1 MVRVG
6 DATVKLSVPGST
18 ASRGKVLEAVERA
31 CRQFTANQAKSA
43 DGFVNEMVSAVGEAF
58 NNIAIHAYDD
68 GNRRSVYVEISCDD
82 DVVTTTL
89 KDFGA
94 AFRPR
99 PHVELDLSRIGPRD
113 LPESG
118 MGMFIMRAFVDEIV
132 YTPGTPN
139 VLQLRK
145 RVA

>member
-1 MVRVG
+1 MDRAG
-6 DATVKLSVPGST
+6 DLTVKLSVPGST
-18 ASRGKVLEAVERA
+18 ASRGKVLEAVARA
-31 CRQFTANQAKSA
+31 CRKLTANQAQVREA
-43 DGFVNEMVSAVGEAF
+43 FVNEMVSAVGEAF

-68 GNRRSVYVEISCDD
+68 ENRRSVHVEISRDD
-82 DVVTTTL
+82 DFVTTTL
-89 KDFGA
+89 KDFGV

-99 PHVELDLSRIGPRD
+99 QAVDLDLTVMGARD

-118 MGMFIMRAFVDEIV
+118 MGMFIMRAFVDEVV

-139 VLQLRK
+139 VLKLRK

>member
-1 MVRVG
+1 MDRTG
-6 DATVKLSVPGST
+6 GLNVKLSVPGST

-31 CRQFTANQAKSA
+31 CRQFTANQTPR
-43 DGFVNEMVSAVGEAF
+43 GEVFVNEMVSAVGEAF
-58 NNIAIHAYDD
+58 NNIAVHSYDD
-68 GNRRSVYVEISCDD
+68 NNRRSVHVEISCEDD
-82 DVVTTTL
+82 FVTTTL
-89 KDFGA
+89 KDFGV
-94 AFRPR
+94 AFRPK
-99 PHVELDLSRIGPRD
+99 PPIDLDCTRLGLRD

>member
-1 MVRVG
+1 MDRAG
-6 DATVKLSVPGST
+6 DLKVKLSVPGST
-18 ASRGKVLEAVERA
+18 ASRAKVLEAVERA
-31 CRQFTANQAKSA
+31 CRAFTANQAQSREV
-43 DGFVNEMVSAVGEAF
+43 FVNEMVSAVGEAF

-68 GNRRSVYVEISCDD
+68 NNRRSVHVEISCDD
-82 DVVTTTL
+82 DFVTTTL
-89 KDFGA
+89 KDFGV
-94 AFRPR
+94 AFRPK
-99 PHVELDLSRIGPRD
+99 PPIELDFTCIGPRD

>member
-1 MVRVG
+1 MDRAG
-6 DATVKLSVPGST
+6 DLKVKLSVPGST

-31 CRQFTANQAKSA
+31 CRAFTASQERRT
-43 DGFVNEMVSAVGEAF
+43 DVFINEMVSAVGEAF

-68 GNRRSVYVEISCDD
+68 NNRRSVHVEISCDD
-82 DVVTTTL
+82 DFVTTTL
-89 KDFGA
+89 KDFGV

-99 PHVELDLSRIGPRD
+99 PHVDLDFTCMGTRD

>member
-1 MVRVG
+1 MDRAG
-6 DATVKLSVPGST
+6 DLKVKLSVPGST

-31 CRQFTANQAKSA
+31 CRAFTASQERRA
-43 DGFVNEMVSAVGEAF
+43 DVFINEMVSAVGEAF

-68 GNRRSVYVEISCDD
+68 NNRRSVHVEISCDD
-82 DVVTTTL
+82 DFVTTTL
-89 KDFGA
+89 KDFGV

-99 PHVELDLSRIGPRD
+99 PHVDIDFTCMGTRE

>member
-1 MVRVG
+1 MARVG
-6 DATVKLSVPGST
+6 DVIVKLSVPGT
-18 ASRGKVLEAVERA
+18 TTSRGAVLDAVERA
-31 CRQFTANQAKSA
+31 CRRFAPGGG
-43 DGFVNEMVSAVGEAF
+43 DGAETFVHEMVSAVGEAF
-58 NNIAIHAYDD
+58 NNIAMHAYDD
-68 GNRRSVYVEISCDD
+68 TNRRSIHVEISCES

-89 KDFGA
+89 KDFGT
-94 AFRPR
+94 AFHPKA
-99 PHVELDLSRIGPRD
+99 PPALDFARLGPRE

-118 MGMFIMRAFVDEIV
+118 MGLFIIHAFVDEMV

>member
-1 MVRVG
+1 MVCEG
-6 DATVKLSVPGST
+6 DAIVKLSVPGST
-18 ASRGKVLEAVERA
+18 ASRGQVLEAVERA
-31 CRQFTANQAKSA
+31 CRQFTAHQSRSVE
-43 DGFVNEMVSAVGEAF
+43 GFVNEMLSAVGEAF

-68 GNRRSVYVEISCDD
+68 SNRRSVYVEISFENDF
-82 DVVTTTL
+82 VTTTL
-89 KDFGA
+89 KDFGV

-99 PHVELDLSRIGPRD
+99 PRVDLDLSRVGPRD

-132 YTPGTPN
+132 YTPGSPN

>member
-1 MVRVG
+1 MDRVG
-6 DATVKLSVPGST
+6 DLIVKLSVPGST

-31 CRQFTANQAKSA
+31 CREFAAHQAQSPEV
-43 DGFVNEMVSAVGEAF
+43 FVNEMVSAVGEAF

-68 GNRRSVYVEISCDD
+68 DNRRSVHVEISCEDD
-82 DVVTTTL
+82 FVTTTL
-89 KDFGA
+89 KDFGV
-94 AFRPR
+94 AFRPK
-99 PHVELDLSRIGPRD
+99 PPVELNLGIVGTRD

-118 MGMFIMRAFVDEIV
+118 MGMFIIRAFVDEIV
-132 YTPGTPN
+132 YTPGIPN

>member
-1 MVRVG
+1 MDRVG
-6 DATVKLSVPGST
+6 DLTVKLSVPGST
-18 ASRGKVLEAVERA
+18 ASRTKVLEAVERA
-31 CRQFTANQAKSA
+31 CREFTANQTQSA
-43 DGFVNEMVSAVGEAF
+43 EVFVNEMVSAVGEAF

-68 GNRRSVYVEISCDD
+68 SNRRSVHVEISCDD

-89 KDFGA
+89 KDFGL

-99 PHVELDLSRIGPRD
+99 PHVELDLSCLGHRD

-139 VLQLRK
+139 VLKLRK